1 MQEVVYV
8 LLTGIVEGITEFLP
22 ISSTGHLILLDYFF
36 DNLYENSLIYIVV
49 IQLGAISAICV
60 EYRYKLIRFIFF
72 QKKDNYSAIKI
83 IFLASI
89 PAALLGF
96 FFHGIIKTNL
106 FNPLVVVISLVLGG
120 IIIIIVEN
128 RKLKTTFTSFE
139 NITKKKC
146 IYIGLFQCLALIP
159 GTSRSGATII
169 GGMLNGLN
177 RKASTEFSFFLA
189 IPVMFG
195 AASLDLYKNYKN
207 LYYEDLIIITSGFL
221 ISFFTALLAIKLLI
235 LYLKNNNFI
244 IFGWYRICIGI
255 LLGFII
261 MY

>member
-1 MQEVVYV
+1 
-8 LLTGIVEGITEFLP
+8 
-22 ISSTGHLILLDYFF
+22 
-36 DNLYENSLIYIVV
+36 
-49 IQLGAISAICV
+49 
-60 EYRYKLIRFIFF
+60 
-72 QKKDNYSAIKI
+72 
-83 IFLASI
+83 LASI
-89 PAALLGF
+89 PAALFGF
-96 FFHGIIKTNL
+96 FFHEIIKTNL
-106 FNPLVVVISLVLGG
+106 FNPFVVVISLVLGG
-120 IIIIIVEN
+120 IVIIIVEN
-128 RKLKTTFTSFE
+128 CKLKTTFTSFE
-139 NITKKKC
+139 NLSKKKC
-146 IYIGLFQCLALIP
+146 MYIGLFQCLALIP

-255 LLGFII
+255 MLGFII

>member
-60 EYRYKLIRFIFF
+60 EYRSKLTKFIFF
-72 QKKDNYSAIKI
+72 QKKDNYSAVKL

-89 PAALLGF
+89 PAALFGF
-96 FFHGIIKTNL
+96 FFHEIIKTNL
-106 FNPLVVVISLVLGG
+106 FNPFVVVVSLVLGG
-120 IIIIIVEN
+120 ILIIMVEN
-128 RKLKTTFTSFE
+128 FKLKTPFTSFE
-139 NITKKKC
+139 NLSKKQC

-177 RKASTEFSFFLA
+177 RKASTEFSFFLQ
-189 IPVMFG
+189 F
-195 AASLDLYKNYKN
+195 
-207 LYYEDLIIITSGFL
+207 
-221 ISFFTALLAIKLLI
+221 
-235 LYLKNNNFI
+235 
-244 IFGWYRICIGI
+244 R
-255 LLGFII
+255 
-261 MY
+261 

>member
-1 MQEVVYV
+1 MQEVKYV

-49 IQLGAISAICV
+49 IQLGAISAICI
-60 EYRYKLIRFIFF
+60 EYRSKLINFIFF
-72 QKKDNYSAIKI
+72 QKKENYHAIKI
-83 IFLASI
+83 IFFASI
-89 PAALLGF
+89 PAALFGF
-96 FFHGIIKTNL
+96 FFHETIKANL
-106 FNPLVVVISLVLGG
+106 FNPLIVVISLVFGG

-128 RKLKTTFTSFE
+128 RKLKTTYTNFE
-139 NITKKKC
+139 NMSKKKC

-207 LYYEDLIIITSGFL
+207 LFYEDLIIITSGFL
-221 ISFFTALLAIKLLI
+221 ISFFTALFAIKLLI

-244 IFGWYRICIGI
+244 IFGWYRIFIG
-255 LLGFII
+255 LFLGFII

>member
-1 MQEVVYV
+1 MY
-8 LLTGIVEGITEFLP
+8 
-22 ISSTGHLILLDYFF
+22 
-36 DNLYENSLIYIVV
+36 IYW
-49 IQLGAISAICV
+49 
-60 EYRYKLIRFIFF
+60 F
-72 QKKDNYSAIKI
+72 
-83 IFLASI
+83 
-89 PAALLGF
+89 
-96 FFHGIIKTNL
+96 
-106 FNPLVVVISLVLGG
+106 
-120 IIIIIVEN
+120 
-128 RKLKTTFTSFE
+128 
-139 NITKKKC
+139 
-146 IYIGLFQCLALIP
+146 FQCLALIP
-159 GTSRSGATII
+159 GTSRSVLPSL
-169 GGMLNGLN
+169 GMLNGLN

-261 MY
+261 IPRKIFKFPPRNFSPLTMRVFYSFKTFYNIVNAVKTIFFQKISCIM

>member
-1 MQEVVYV
+1 MQEVIYI

-36 DNLYENSLIYIVV
+36 DNLYDNSLIYIVV
-49 IQLGAISAICV
+49 IQLGAISAICI
-60 EYRYKLIRFIFF
+60 EYRSKLINFLFL
-72 QKKDNYSAIKI
+72 KKKESFYALKI
-83 IFLASI
+83 IILASI
-89 PAALLGF
+89 PAALFGL
-96 FFHGIIKTNL
+96 FFHEIIKANL
-106 FNPLVVVISLVLGG
+106 FNPLIVVISLVLGG
-120 IIIIIVEN
+120 IIIIVVEN
-128 RKLKTTFTSFE
+128 RKLKITFTTFE
-139 NITKKKC
+139 NISIKKC

-195 AASLDLYKNYKN
+195 AASLDLYKNYKY
-207 LYYEDLIIITSGFL
+207 LFYEDLIIITSGFL
-221 ISFFTALLAIKLLI
+221 ISFFTALLVIKLLI
-235 LYLKNNNFI
+235 IYLKNNNFI

-255 LLGFII
+255 LLGLII